1 MKSIRAISGFIANS
15 TENSNFSVKK
25 TFASFQKDAGD
36 AKELQFVVC
45 EMINDCIINF
55 ISNRLRKESECF
67 QKNRSK
73 PFSK

>member
-1 MKSIRAISGFIANS
+1 MKRVRVISGFIANS

-45 EMINDCIINF
+45 EMIA
-55 ISNRLRKESECF
+55 SSTLSVTGLEKSECF

-73 PFSK
+73 PFISK